1 MSKLTFRAR
10 TLDVSKPMA
19 IFKAEDLPEL
29 AAENAINR
37 AVPALPTGMEK
48 EEETEK
54 HLQDILEAQTKGLVK
69 RVAELVIPTPEVIE
83 DQEGYDNLIQGVFK
97 QPRQYIHV
105 QPVTADQDLPDY
117 DLDDEDVKFFN
128 EELRDKRKFEV
139 SMITL
144 EDMIDRLEKNSGQ
157 TVLSLKEAKMLLK
170 EDDDL
175 ILCVYDY
182 WLNKRLETQQCLMP
196 LVKCEPNRD
205 QVPGQTANPYIAFR
219 RRTEKMQTRKNRKN
233 EEDSYMRMLKL
244 RRDINRVVSLLDLLR
259 RREKLKKENLH
270 LITEIFEKR
279 VQAEDWDGTIYEQ
292 VVAQRQAKQPPV
304 QPYPL
309 SSWINI
315 GNSDQIL
322 GIKKEK
328 RIYRKRK
335 HKNSFLRNGFPNLMK
350 VDHGLL
356 PMVHDNLSSDDD
368 KSSSIGAKQ
377 SDVEMDD
384 NEENDGPFSFRR
396 KAGVEYLAPCDDL
409 FSDVDNCDDKINS
422 FFPLVIPLD
431 LSRSPEYVGFCRRRV
446 GRGGRVLLDR
456 APPKWE
462 AEQAN
467 LDYIYGDEDRIL
479 RPLTPEHQKFID
491 WDPYRAYN
499 QEVF

>member
-19 IFKAEDLPEL
+19 IYKAEDLPEL

-69 RVAELVIPTPEVIE
+69 KVAELVIPTPEVIE
-83 DQEGYDNLIQGVFK
+83 DQESYDQLIKGNFK

-105 QPVTADQDLPDY
+105 QPLTADQDLPDY
-117 DLDDEDVKFFN
+117 DLDEEDMKFFT
-128 EELRDKRKFEV
+128 EELKEKRKFEV
-139 SMITL
+139 SLITL

-157 TVLSLKEAKMLLK
+157 TVVSLKEAKMLLK

-196 LVKCEPNRD
+196 QVKCEPNRD
-205 QVPGQTANPYIAFR
+205 QVQGQTANPYIAFR

-244 RRDINRVVSLLDLLR
+244 RRDINRVVSLLDLLK
-259 RREKLKKENLH
+259 RREKLKKENLN
-270 LITEIFEKR
+270 LVTEIFEKR
-279 VQAEDWDGTIYEQ
+279 VQAEDWDGSLYEQ
-292 VVAQRQAKQPPV
+292 VQIQRQPKPAV
-304 QPYPL
+304 IQPYPL
-309 SSWINI
+309 TSWINI
-315 GNSDQIL
+315 GNAESSL
-322 GIKKEK
+322 GSKKEK

-335 HKNSFLRNGFPNLMK
+335 HKSVFMRNGFPNLLK
-350 VDHGLL
+350 AEQHHHLL
-356 PMVHDNLSSDDD
+356 PLIPDTLSSDDE
-368 KSSSIGAKQ
+368 KASSIGTKQ
-377 SDVEMDD
+377 SDIDMDD
-384 NEENDGPFSFRR
+384 NDENDGPFTFRR
-396 KAGVEYLAPCDDL
+396 KAGVEYLAPSDDL
-409 FSDVDNCDDKINS
+409 FADFDNPEPHET
-422 FFPLVIPLD
+422 FLPLMIPLD

-446 GRGGRVLLDR
+446 GRGGRLVIERLPSKWD
-456 APPKWE
+456 APP
-462 AEQAN
+462 QS
-467 LDYIYGDEDRIL
+467 DYLYGDDHRLI
-479 RPLTPEHQKFID
+479 RPLTPDNQKFID
-491 WDPYRAYN
+491 WDPYRGLD
-499 QEVF
+499 QQVF